1 MNQFDLNLQNLINDI
16 PLIVGDI
23 ALTVGLDGK
32 ALIQQRV
39 QEKGLDSNGN
49 STGSYSDPYAKRRS
63 KKGRQTKYVDLT
75 DTGEMW
81 RSTGFKEKRQDSRET
96 VITIAGRDQ
105 FTQDKINWNSDKKFE
120 VLKLSKEEEQ
130 IVSDNFDVLM
140 TNTIIEYLERGIK

>member
-49 STGSYSDPYAKRRS
+49 STGSYSDPYAKRRAN
-63 KKGRQTKYVDLT
+63 KGRQTKYVDLT

-105 FTQDKINWNSDKKFE
+105 FTQDKINWNSEKKFE